1 MTSPTCTVCALD
13 AKPRKLIESVVRAGL
28 SIRDA
33 ADFAEFWGT
42 RNATPI
48 KISKSALSRHKTEGH
63 FQSELSVEIELDG
76 TILSVREYAQK
87 IFEVYQ
93 KANKGKV
100 PSTKEVIDFLTA
112 DAKLADLEARRKDEQ
127 ELSKLI
133 GGTAYKKP
141 TGENVVEATEEG
153 VAE

>member
-1 MTSPTCTVCALD
+1 MPSQECSVCALD
-13 AKPRKLIESVVRAGL
+13 AKLRRMLEGLIRAEVAM
-28 SIRDA
+28 RDVS
-33 ADFAEFWGT
+33 DFSEWYG
-42 RNATPI
+42 I
-48 KISKSALSRHKTEGH
+48 KNEVKTKVTKSALDRHKQNGH
-63 FQSELSVEIELDG
+63 FKSDVKLDIELDG
-76 TILSVREYAQK
+76 KILSVREYAQR

-133 GGTAYKKP
+133 GGTSYKRP
-141 TGENVVEATEEG
+141 TGESVVEIQEPE
-153 VAE
+153 